1 MARKKRVVPA
11 TLEETRGCLYRSVG
25 NAPRPLPPGRFPLL
39 MRQAE
44 AEGCPHEYVMDV
56 LDEWLNYG
64 YCRLRDPIAQDI
76 EITDAGR
83 LFFY

>member
-1 MARKKRVVPA
+1 MAGKKRVVPA
-11 TLEETRGCLYRSVG
+11 TLEETRDWLYKSVG

-44 AEGCPHEYVMDV
+44 DEGCPHEYVMDV

-64 YCRLRDPIAQDI
+64 YCRLRDPIVQDI
-76 EITDAGR
+76 EITDDGR
-83 LFFY
+83 VFFY